1 MANSPRTRL
10 DPEARRS
17 QLVALGLKMLST
29 RPLDKVAIDDIAAE
43 AGISRGLLF
52 HYFPTKRDYH
62 VAVARAAAQELL
74 DRTDTLLG
82 ATVGER
88 LRANVEAFVDHLTEN
103 RDAYV
108 AFIRG
113 SAGGDPDLLAVYEDT
128 RTAFTDRVLT
138 GLGLAHLDEP
148 RLRPAVRGWVAFT
161 EEVTVDWLSRGRDG
175 LDRDGLVDLIDEALV
190 ALVTA
195 ATGTPPRLRLEIS
208 LPDPR
213 PIQPL

>member
-1 MANSPRTRL
+1 MAKSPRTRL
-10 DPEARRS
+10 DPAARRA
-17 QLVALGLKMLST
+17 QLVELGLKMLST

-74 DRTDTLLG
+74 DRTDMVVGSTL
-82 ATVGER
+82 ASS

-128 RTAFTDRVLT
+128 RSAFTDRVLV
-138 GLGLAHLDEP
+138 GLGLLHIDEP

-175 LDRDGLVDLIDEALV
+175 LDRDGLVDLIDDALV
-190 ALVTA
+190 ALVA
-195 ATGTPPRLRLEIS
+195 VATGTPPDLG
-208 LPDPR
+208 
-213 PIQPL
+213 

>member
-1 MANSPRTRL
+1 VANSPRTRL
-10 DPEARRS
+10 DPEARRA
-17 QLVALGLKMLST
+17 QLVELGLKMLST

-74 DRTDTLLG
+74 DRTDTLVGSTL
-82 ATVGER
+82 GER

-138 GLGLAHLDEP
+138 GLGLAQRDEP

-161 EEVTVDWLSRGRDG
+161 EEVTVDWLSRDRNA
-175 LDRDGLVDLIDEALV
+175 LDRDGLVDLIDDALV
-190 ALVTA
+190 ALVA
-195 ATGTPPRLRLEIS
+195 VATGTPPDLG
-208 LPDPR
+208 
-213 PIQPL
+213 

>member
-1 MANSPRTRL
+1 
-10 DPEARRS
+10 
-17 QLVALGLKMLST
+17 VALGLKMLST

-74 DRTDTLLG
+74 DRTDMVVGSTL
-82 ATVGER
+82 ASS

-128 RTAFTDRVLT
+128 RSAFTDRVLV
-138 GLGLAHLDEP
+138 GLGLLHIDEP

-175 LDRDGLVDLIDEALV
+175 LDRDGLVDLIDDALV
-190 ALVTA
+190 ALVA
-195 ATGTPPRLRLEIS
+195 VATGTPPDLS
-208 LPDPR
+208 
-213 PIQPL
+213 

>member
-1 MANSPRTRL
+1 VANSPRTRL
-10 DPEARRS
+10 EPEARRA

-62 VAVARAAAQELL
+62 VAVARAAAQDLL
-74 DRTDTLLG
+74 DRTDTLIGSTLG
-82 ATVGER
+82 QR

-128 RTAFTDRVLT
+128 RTAFTDRVLV
-138 GLGLAHLDEP
+138 GLGLTHRDEP

-175 LDRDGLVDLIDEALV
+175 LDRDGLVDLIDDALV
-190 ALVTA
+190 ALVA
-195 ATGTPPRLRLEIS
+195 LATGTA
-208 LPDPR
+208 PD
-213 PIQPL
+213 LG

>member
-10 DPEARRS
+10 DPEARRA
-17 QLVALGLKMLST
+17 QLVALGLKMLSI

-62 VAVARAAAQELL
+62 VAVARAAAQDLL
-74 DRTDTLLG
+74 DRTDMLVG
-82 ATVGER
+82 ATLGLR

-128 RTAFTDRVLT
+128 RTAFTDRVLI
-138 GLGLAHLDEP
+138 GLGLAHRDEP

-161 EEVTVDWLSRGRDG
+161 EEVTVDWLSRGQDG
-175 LDRDGLVDLIDEALV
+175 LDRDELVDLIDDALV
-190 ALVTA
+190 ALVTL
-195 ATGTPPRLRLEIS
+195 ATGTA
-208 LPDPR
+208 PDLGR
-213 PIQPL
+213 AV

>member
-1 MANSPRTRL
+1 VANSPRTRL
-10 DPEARRS
+10 DPEARRA

-62 VAVARAAAQELL
+62 VAVARAAAQDLL
-74 DRTDTLLG
+74 DRTDTLIGSTLG
-82 ATVGER
+82 QR

-128 RTAFTDRVLT
+128 RTAFTDRVLV
-138 GLGLAHLDEP
+138 GLGLTHRDEP

-175 LDRDGLVDLIDEALV
+175 LDRDGLVDLIDDTLVALV
-190 ALVTA
+190 AL
-195 ATGTPPRLRLEIS
+195 ATGTA
-208 LPDPR
+208 PD
-213 PIQPL
+213 LG

>member
-1 MANSPRTRL
+1 VANSPRTRL
-10 DPEARRS
+10 DPEARRA

-62 VAVARAAAQELL
+62 VAVARAAAQDLL
-74 DRTDTLLG
+74 DRTDMLVGTTLG
-82 ATVGER
+82 QR

-128 RTAFTDRVLT
+128 RTAFTDRVLV
-138 GLGLAHLDEP
+138 GLGLTHRDEP

-175 LDRDGLVDLIDEALV
+175 LDRDGLVDLIDDALV
-190 ALVTA
+190 ALVTL
-195 ATGTPPRLRLEIS
+195 ATGTA
-208 LPDPR
+208 PD
-213 PIQPL
+213 LG

>member
-1 MANSPRTRL
+1 VAKAPRTRL
-10 DPEARRS
+10 DPEARRA

-74 DRTDTLLG
+74 DRTDMVVGSTL
-82 ATVGER
+82 ASS

-128 RTAFTDRVLT
+128 RSAFTDRVLV
-138 GLGLAHLDEP
+138 GLGLLHIDEP

-175 LDRDGLVDLIDEALV
+175 LDRDGLVDLIDDALV
-190 ALVTA
+190 ALVA
-195 ATGTPPRLRLEIS
+195 VATGTPPDLG
-208 LPDPR
+208 
-213 PIQPL
+213 

>member
-1 MANSPRTRL
+1 MANSPRTRF
-10 DPEARRS
+10 DPEARRA

-62 VAVARAAAQELL
+62 VAVARAAAQDLL
-74 DRTDTLLG
+74 DRTDMLVGTTLG
-82 ATVGER
+82 QR

-128 RTAFTDRVLT
+128 RTAFTDRVLI
-138 GLGLAHLDEP
+138 GLGLTHREEP

-175 LDRDGLVDLIDEALV
+175 LDRDGLVDLIDDALV
-190 ALVTA
+190 ALVA
-195 ATGTPPRLRLEIS
+195 LATGTA
-208 LPDPR
+208 PD
-213 PIQPL
+213 LG